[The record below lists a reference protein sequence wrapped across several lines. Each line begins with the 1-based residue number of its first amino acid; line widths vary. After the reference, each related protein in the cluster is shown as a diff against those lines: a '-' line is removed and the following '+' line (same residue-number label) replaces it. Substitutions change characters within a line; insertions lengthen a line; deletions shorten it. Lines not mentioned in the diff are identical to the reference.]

1 MSITTDPPHLIG
13 ALADLDARS
22 ELNTE
27 EPEAPA
33 RRQHGARFAVYLD
46 GSPDLEVTVDNRD
59 RIAYEMTAARHKEW
73 PAPEAGQHFA
83 MTFCLWSSAKR
94 TQQTA
99 LTFEQ
104 WRLVMVDYDLVSEV
118 PADPTR

>member
-1 MSITTDPPHLIG
+1 MTTPHLIG
-13 ALADLDARS
+13 ALADLDERS
-22 ELNTE
+22 EMNID
-27 EPEAPA
+27 EPEVPA

-46 GSPDLEVTVDNRD
+46 GAADLEVTVDNRD

-73 PAPEAGQHFA
+73 PTPERGQHFA
-83 MTFCLWSSAKR
+83 MTFCLWSAAKR

-99 LTFEQ
+99 LPFEA
-104 WRLVMVDYDLVSEV
+104 WRVQMVDYDLLSEV